1 MPAAM
6 LPLRPPSSRPHR
18 GGSAGFTLVEL
29 MVAMTGGLFL
39 SIVVFALSRDASR
52 FYQRES
58 RIANATLAGV
68 SGFERLSGDVARAGH
83 MVTPNIDADPH
94 VCNKP
99 AGNWPAMLR
108 HLRAVLIETD
118 QALLSGTELADAD
131 ITPQGIV
138 LAGALNMPEVLTT
151 ASVAELGGGGWQ
163 ISLNTATPAAARAG
177 LSAANS
183 ATGANLTVMQS
194 IFLAGGTTGRIV
206 RLRKK
211 GVDQYAVVKAVST
224 AEGPINALALIDLE
238 DAPELVR
245 PTSGSVQCGIEGH
258 GEDMDLSVIDLVR
271 YGIRP
276 MIGNSDYA
284 ALFKASGLGTGGGA
298 SALPYEAKRAELVRV
313 ELDPAGAEIANTTEI
328 VGEYAVDLQI
338 SGWRATSG
346 LDPALIAVTDAVNDT
361 YASTQLLRGLHLRFS
376 VRSREADRSSDIP
389 NNSGSGGGSN
399 DHYRIKLN
407 MPSPALPV
415 YARVRTFQSD
425 IPLRNLENS
434 SW

>member
-1 MPAAM
+1 MRALM
-6 LPLRPPSSRPHR
+6 LPPFAPRSRPHR
-18 GGSAGFTLVEL
+18 SGSAGFTLVEL

-68 SGFERLSGDVARAGH
+68 SGFERLSADVARAGH
-83 MVTPNIDADPH
+83 MVTANIDGDPH

-99 AGNWPAMLR
+99 DGNWPAMLR
-108 HLRAVLIETD
+108 TLRAIMIETD
-118 QALLSGTELADAD
+118 QAALSGTELADAN
-131 ITPQGIV
+131 ITPQGVV

-151 ASVAELGGGGWQ
+151 ASVGEIGGGGWQ

-177 LSAANS
+177 LSPANS
-183 ATGANLTVMQS
+183 ATAANLAVMTS
-194 IFLAGGTTGRIV
+194 IFLADGNGRIV

-211 GVDQYAVVKAVST
+211 GVDQYAVVRGVAT
-224 AEGPINALALIDLE
+224 AEGPINALALITLA

-245 PTSGSVQCGIEGH
+245 PASGAAQCGISGN

-271 YGIRP
+271 YSIRP
-276 MIGNSDYA
+276 MIANSAYA
-284 ALFKASGLGTGGGA
+284 ALFRASGLGTGGGG

-313 ELDPAGAEIANTTEI
+313 ELTPAGDEIASTLEI
-328 VGEYAVDLQI
+328 VSEYAVDLQI
-338 SGWRATSG
+338 SAWAATST
-346 LDPALIAVTDAVNDT
+346 LDPALIPVTVAVNNT
-361 YASTQLLRGLHLRFS
+361 YATQLIRGLHLRLS
-376 VRSREADRSSDIP
+376 TRSREADRDSDIP
-389 NNSGSGGGSN
+389 SVASGGGANN
-399 DHYRIKLN
+399 DLYRIKLSP
-407 MPSPALPV
+407 PSPAKPV

-434 SW
+434 LW

>member
-1 MPAAM
+1 M
-6 LPLRPPSSRPHR
+6 LLPHLSSPSRARR
-18 GGSAGFTLVEL
+18 GASAGFTLVEL

-83 MVTPNIDADPH
+83 LVTPNIDRDPR

-108 HLRAVLIETD
+108 HLRAILIEKD
-118 QALLSGTELADAD
+118 QTLIAGTELADAG
-131 ITPQGIV
+131 IEPKGIV

-151 ASVAELGGGGWQ
+151 AAVSEIGGGGWQ

-177 LSAANS
+177 LSALNS
-183 ATGANLTVMQS
+183 ATGANLTALQS
-194 IFLAGGTTGRIV
+194 IFLSGGTGRIV

-211 GVDQYAVVKAVST
+211 GVDQYAVVKSVS
-224 AEGPINALALIDLE
+224 ASEGPINALALITLD
-238 DAPELVR
+238 DAPDLVR

-258 GEDMDLSVIDLVR
+258 GDDMDLSVIDLVR
-271 YGIRP
+271 YSIRP
-276 MIGNSDYA
+276 MVANSDYA
-284 ALFKASGLGTGGGA
+284 ALFKASGLGGGGGP

-313 ELDPAGAEIANTTEI
+313 ELDPSGAEIASTTEI

-338 SGWRATSG
+338 SAWAAANATN
-346 LDPALIAVTDAVNDT
+346 PALIAVTADVNDT
-361 YASTQLLRGLHLRFS
+361 YDSTQLLRGLHLRFS
-376 VRSREADRSSDIP
+376 VRSREADRTTDVP
-389 NNSGSGGGSN
+389 AGGSN
-399 DHYRIKLN
+399 DLYRIKLN
-407 MPSPALPV
+407 MPSPAQPV

-425 IPLRNLENS
+425 IPLRNLENTL
-434 SW
+434 W

>member
-1 MPAAM
+1 
-6 LPLRPPSSRPHR
+6 LI
-18 GGSAGFTLVEL
+18 EL

-83 MVTPNIDADPH
+83 LVTPNIDADPR

-108 HLRAVLIETD
+108 HLRAVLIEND
-118 QALLSGTELADAD
+118 QTLLASTELAEAG
-131 ITPQGIV
+131 IKPQGIV

-151 ASVAELGGGGWQ
+151 ASVSELGGGGWQ

-183 ATGANLTVMQS
+183 ATAANLAVMQS
-194 IFLAGGTTGRIV
+194 IFLSGGNGRIV

-211 GVDQYAVVKAVST
+211 GVDQYGVVKSVST
-224 AEGPINALALIDLE
+224 AEGTINALALITLDT
-238 DAPELVR
+238 APDLVR
-245 PTSGSVQCGIEGH
+245 PTSGSVQCGISGN

-271 YGIRP
+271 YSIRP
-276 MIGNSDYA
+276 MIGNTDYA
-284 ALFKASGLGTGGGA
+284 ALFKASGLGATG
-298 SALPYEAKRAELVRV
+298 LPYEAKRAELVRV
-313 ELDPAGAEIANTTEI
+313 ELTPAGAEIASTTEI
-328 VGEYAVDLQI
+328 VGEYAVDLQF
-338 SGWRATSG
+338 SAWRASSPI
-346 LDPALIAVTDAVNDT
+346 DPSLVAVTADINDT

-376 VRSREADRSSDIP
+376 VRSREADRLSDVAG
-389 NNSGSGGGSN
+389 GSGGGANS
-399 DHYRIKLN
+399 DRYRVKLN
-407 MPSPALPV
+407 MPSPAQPV

-434 SW
+434 LW